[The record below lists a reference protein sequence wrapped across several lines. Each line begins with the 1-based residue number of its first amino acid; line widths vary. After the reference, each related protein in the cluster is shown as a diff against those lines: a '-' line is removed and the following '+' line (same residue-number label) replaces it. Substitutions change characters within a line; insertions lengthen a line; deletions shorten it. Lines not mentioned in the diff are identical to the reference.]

1 MLHPGGPA
9 APALGRDAARRRW
22 LLWAVLL
29 GLPAAFVVSTIPGVR
44 PHEGYSLLLDG
55 VLNNVAYAA
64 APVICYLRAR
74 RATSYR
80 LSWMILTLGLA
91 VYGLGNIYWTIAI
104 RPLDPEPFPS
114 GADACW
120 LAFYPCA
127 FAALMLV
134 LREQTGR
141 MPVSLWLDG
150 IVGGL
155 AVSAIAAAAVVG
167 PIVQSASGSFAALAT
182 TTAYPLLDALL
193 LLVVVTTLSLFHWRP
208 PLGLWALTGGIALFV
223 VADVAYLFATARGTY
238 VSGGIGD
245 GIWVLATILMAM
257 APGRRNRPTG
267 LLLPAWAIFSLP
279 IISALAAT
287 GLLVYDHAHQVHP
300 VAIGLAAGTVV
311 LALGRL
317 MLTFRE
323 VVALAQSHKLAL
335 TDELTGLAN
344 RRALYEHA
352 TKRLSSIPAPQR
364 AALLLMDLDR
374 FKEVNDSLG
383 HHAGDEMLCQVANR
397 LQACVGRDADLL
409 VRLGGDEF
417 AVLMTVVG
425 PDAAEALAA
434 RIRAALA
441 PAFTIDGVTVR
452 VDASI
457 GIALSTPARETLPT
471 LLRQAD
477 VAMYHAKT
485 RRMGQSVYSTQ
496 NDVLGG
502 QDRLQTLE
510 ELRQAIHGDGL
521 VVHYQ
526 PKVDARTMAV
536 TGVEALVRWQ
546 HPTRGLLYPDS
557 FLPMV
562 EDAGLMRDL
571 TATVLEQSL
580 DQVVAWHASGRRI
593 SVAVNL
599 SASCL
604 VDIDLPER
612 IELMLTQRALHPS
625 TLELEITEDFLMADR
640 ERAREILSRL
650 REQGIKVVVD
660 DFGTGYS
667 SLAYL
672 RELPIDELK
681 LDKCFVT
688 DMADDPSAA
697 AIVRSTIGLAH
708 SLGLRLVAEGVEN
721 ETTAAVLAQSG
732 CDVAQGFF
740 FARALP
746 APQLEEWLDTWALPP
761 TARRSESASGQST
774 R

>member
-1 MLHPGGPA
+1 
-9 APALGRDAARRRW
+9 
-22 LLWAVLL
+22 
-29 GLPAAFVVSTIPGVR
+29 
-44 PHEGYSLLLDG
+44 
-55 VLNNVAYAA
+55 
-64 APVICYLRAR
+64 
-74 RATSYR
+74 
-80 LSWMILTLGLA
+80 
-91 VYGLGNIYWTIAI
+91 
-104 RPLDPEPFPS
+104 
-114 GADACW
+114 
-120 LAFYPCA
+120 
-127 FAALMLV
+127 
-134 LREQTGR
+134 
-141 MPVSLWLDG
+141 
-150 IVGGL
+150 
-155 AVSAIAAAAVVG
+155 
-167 PIVQSASGSFAALAT
+167 
-182 TTAYPLLDALL
+182 
-193 LLVVVTTLSLFHWRP
+193 
-208 PLGLWALTGGIALFV
+208 
-223 VADVAYLFATARGTY
+223 
-238 VSGGIGD
+238 
-245 GIWVLATILMAM
+245 
-257 APGRRNRPTG
+257 
-267 LLLPAWAIFSLP
+267 
-279 IISALAAT
+279 
-287 GLLVYDHAHQVHP
+287 
-300 VAIGLAAGTVV
+300 
-311 LALGRL
+311 
-317 MLTFRE
+317 
-323 VVALAQSHKLAL
+323 
-335 TDELTGLAN
+335 
-344 RRALYEHA
+344 
-352 TKRLSSIPAPQR
+352 
-364 AALLLMDLDR
+364 
-374 FKEVNDSLG
+374 
-383 HHAGDEMLCQVANR
+383 MLCQVANR